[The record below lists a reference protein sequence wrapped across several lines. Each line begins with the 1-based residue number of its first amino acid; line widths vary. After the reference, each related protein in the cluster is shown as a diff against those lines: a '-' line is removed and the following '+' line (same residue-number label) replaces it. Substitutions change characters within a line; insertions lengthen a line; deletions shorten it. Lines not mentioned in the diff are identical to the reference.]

1 MMLLTALGYTTA
13 FVLLTIVT
21 VFMAAKIESKITFKE
36 ILDGFKRRWEANSWP
51 LSFIFFFVKTEM
63 VSSLFRKE
71 KRDYEVAR
79 KNFAIRWSEFK

>member
-1 MMLLTALGYTTA
+1 MMLLTALGYAIA

-21 VFMAAKIESKITFKE
+21 VFMSAKIESKITFKE

-51 LSFIFFFVKTEM
+51 LSFIFLVKTKM
-63 VSSLFRKE
+63 VPSLFRKE

-79 KNFAIRWSEFK
+79 KNFAIRWGEFK